1 MYTGVEFKTDKE
13 LVSSSEKFL
22 DSLHN
27 VIFYACV
34 KILEEKHITHEEQ
47 EVGYDVTMKFDDL
60 SHNVIALQ
68 NVIDDYDVLNSFND
82 YMLNYL
88 LTYDMKH
95 FLKYL
100 EFMDNEDLKE
110 IRKKCDDVLDGDGL

>member
-1 MYTGVEFKTDKE
+1 MCTE
-13 LVSSSEKFL
+13 LVNPSEKFL
-22 DSLHN
+22 DSLHT
-27 VIFYACV
+27 VILFACMKV
-34 KILEEKHITHEEQ
+34 SEEDHVTEEEKEE
-47 EVGYDVTMKFDDL
+47 GYSIIEKFDDL

-82 YMLNYL
+82 YMLDYL

-110 IRKKCDDVLDGDGL
+110 IRNKCDEILDGDGL

>member
-1 MYTGVEFKTDKE
+1 MCTE
-13 LVSSSEKFL
+13 LVSPSERFL
-22 DSLHN
+22 DSLHT

-34 KILEEKHITHEEQ
+34 KILEEEHLTHEEQ
-47 EVGYDVTMKFDDL
+47 KVGYDVIMKFDDL
-60 SHNVIALQ
+60 SYNVIALQ

-100 EFMDNEDLKE
+100 EFMDNEDLKG
-110 IRKKCDDVLDGDGL
+110 IRKKCSEVLDGDGL

>member
-1 MYTGVEFKTDKE
+1 MCTGVQFKTDKE
-13 LVSSSEKFL
+13 LMSPSEKFL
-22 DSLHN
+22 DSLHT
-27 VIFYACV
+27 VIFFACV
-34 KILEEKHITHEEQ
+34 KLSEEDHVTEEEKEE
-47 EVGYDVTMKFDDL
+47 GYSVIMKFDDL

-82 YMLNYL
+82 YMLDYL

-110 IRKKCDDVLDGDGL
+110 IRKKCDEVLDGDGL

>member
-1 MYTGVEFKTDKE
+1 MCTE
-13 LVSSSEKFL
+13 LVNPSEKFL
-22 DSLHN
+22 DSLHT
-27 VIFYACV
+27 VILFACMKLSEEDHV
-34 KILEEKHITHEEQ
+34 TEEEKEE
-47 EVGYDVTMKFDDL
+47 GYSIIDKFDDL

-88 LTYDMKH
+88 LTYDMEN

-100 EFMDNEDLKE
+100 EVMDNEDLKE
-110 IRKKCDDVLDGDGL
+110 IRKKCDEVVDGDGL